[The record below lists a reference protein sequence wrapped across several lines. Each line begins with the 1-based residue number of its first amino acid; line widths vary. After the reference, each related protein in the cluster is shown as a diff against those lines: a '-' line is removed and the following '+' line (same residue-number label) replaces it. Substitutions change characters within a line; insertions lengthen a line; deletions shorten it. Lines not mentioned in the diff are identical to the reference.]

1 MAKRTTTETFQS
13 STTNSRERSQSQSQS
28 QSQSTTKK
36 LLDSELMNQILGGL
50 AGNMTDKEIAA
61 FAENLLRPQLNAG
74 IEASR
79 QNFETTKLSKE
90 QEIANLAANL
100 TRAIDEQNSAY
111 RQSKANVETAALNR
125 GMGRSSYT
133 LQTLANQGDA
143 LAKAVRELTDENA
156 RKTGQIQD
164 QITQAAKQNSQT
176 QGRLNTDFA
185 SQLAAKVQELKD
197 TQRREYNSNYLTAIS
212 AAMGQQTTGT
222 QQTIG
227 TTDTTGTTDTASHTT
242 STTGSAGSGGSSK
255 KKKASSD
262 VDAISYG

>member
-13 STTNSRERSQSQSQS
+13 STTSSTSKAHSQSQSQS

-36 LLDSELMNQILGGL
+36 LLDSELLSQILGGL

-111 RQSKANVETAALNR
+111 RQSKANVETARLFPQGSTCLVVLWILLPVIRFHVR
-125 GMGRSSYT
+125 GFHPLWLAFPKPFCYEIFSRCAVHNPGLHAIRFRLLPFRSP
-133 LQTLANQGDA
+133 LL
-143 LAKAVRELTDENA
+143 
-156 RKTGQIQD
+156 RK
-164 QITQAAKQNSQT
+164 
-176 QGRLNTDFA
+176 
-185 SQLAAKVQELKD
+185 
-197 TQRREYNSNYLTAIS
+197 
-212 AAMGQQTTGT
+212 
-222 QQTIG
+222 
-227 TTDTTGTTDTASHTT
+227 
-242 STTGSAGSGGSSK
+242 SSFLSFPP
-255 KKKASSD
+255 AT
-262 VDAISYG
+262 